1 MSVLRSLGLGLL
13 TLTLAACGGSG
24 GGDSSTQK
32 GNSAAAASFGDVAF
46 STYSYKRSR
55 LIFTSDTKA
64 KKTWANMAGPA
75 VIGSYTKNGNEIEVQ
90 WDPKAEHY
98 GSLSEKFR
106 QMGPCSMA
114 RYVWVDK
121 KNEAHDDSPQVFERT
136 APKCDT
142 VRVTN

>member
-1 MSVLRSLGLGLL
+1 MNVLRALVLSTLIFSLAG
-13 TLTLAACGGSG
+13 CGGG
-24 GGDSSTQK
+24 ADQSSAN
-32 GNSAAAASFGDVAF
+32 GAGAASASFGDVAF
-46 STYSYKRSR
+46 TTYSYMRFR
-55 LIFTSDTKA
+55 LVFISDSKV

-75 VIGSYTKNGNEIEVQ
+75 VVGSFTKNGNEIEVQ
-90 WDPKAEHY
+90 WDPKAEHH

-121 KNEAHDDSPQVFERT
+121 KGEVHDDSPQVFERT
-136 APKCDT
+136 VPKCDT